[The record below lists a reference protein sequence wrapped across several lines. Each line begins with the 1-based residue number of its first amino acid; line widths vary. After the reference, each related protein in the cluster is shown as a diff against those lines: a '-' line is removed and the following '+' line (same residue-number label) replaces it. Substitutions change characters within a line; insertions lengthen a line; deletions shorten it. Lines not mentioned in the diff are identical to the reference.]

1 MMAVEVNFDR
11 KAVEITWDASLVG
24 GRLVDI
30 KTTNGDDSSGRT
42 GVANDGRA
50 TLTYPSDFKGTT
62 QVTVTGEDGGE
73 DSGTIEIK

>member
-1 MMAVEVNFDR
+1 MAVELNFDR

-24 GRLVDI
+24 GRTVDI

-50 TLTYPSDFKGTT
+50 TLTYPVDFVGSTD
-62 QVTVTGEDGGE
+62 VTVTGEDGGE
-73 DSGTIEIK
+73 DTGTIQIK